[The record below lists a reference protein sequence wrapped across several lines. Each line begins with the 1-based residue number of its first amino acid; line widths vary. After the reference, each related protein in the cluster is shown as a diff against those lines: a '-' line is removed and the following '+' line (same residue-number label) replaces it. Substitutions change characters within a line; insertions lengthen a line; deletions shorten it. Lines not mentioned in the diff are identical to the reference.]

1 MKLGKNIAGSELL
14 VVLKLLPFRGER
26 NLNHTHKM
34 KLGIFQVHMLKIIT
48 CHTDKAPPHL
58 FVKLISLPGGL
69 NRGTRLLNQQYTVV
83 TSGCFLWTAPHLLR
97 TLPINPLQISLLI
110 VTWPNLSSIKIWI
123 AFIQVYMWIELIV
136 LSTTAFIQS
145 NILRQFYRTEKWIQ
159 VIN

>member
-26 NLNHTHKM
+26 NLSHTHKM
-34 KLGIFQVHMLKIIT
+34 KLGTFPKIIT
-48 CHTDKAPPHL
+48 CHTDKPPPHL

-69 NRGTRLLNQQYTVV
+69 IEETRLLNQQYTVV
-83 TSGCFLWTAPHLLR
+83 NSGCFLWTAPHLLR